1 MDLKWILVLPLGG
14 RPFTI
19 FTYFVF
25 LLLLFLLLFFFLFCA
40 STLNVSLS
48 TYLYKIMF
56 CYLYIKINYQ
66 LKRERVI
73 CVKKMLK
80 NEVFFKKKLLI
91 LCYETVAFHSLPF
104 RSPFNFSMNLMWW
117 AHVSFLRGVGFY
129 FHLAKPEQTF

>member
-1 MDLKWILVLPLGG
+1 MNTCITSWWSPIYNIYILCC
-14 RPFTI
+14 F
-19 FTYFVF
+19 FFFFSFFY
-25 LLLLFLLLFFFLFCA
+25 FFLFCT

-66 LKRERVI
+66 QKRERI
-73 CVKKMLK
+73 IYLCKENVKKWSI
-80 NEVFFKKKLLI
+80 FFKKKLLI
-91 LCYETVAFHSLPF
+91 LCYKTVAFHSLPF
-104 RSPFNFSMNLMWW
+104 RSPFNFSMNLMSW